1 MFKGNH
7 TDSVAPVNE
16 VLSEILSKG
25 HVMHMIF
32 ALKPKSPQNQEDYVT
47 EVLSGRLRLFQ
58 KEFISSPMIK
68 NNETKVI
75 STKASAIK
83 TCWNGIYCILFVQC
97 LFMCVIFYFYSGIE
111 GRSP

>member
-1 MFKGNH
+1 MPLFKGNH
-7 TDSVAPVNE
+7 TDNVAPIND

-58 KEFISSPMIK
+58 KEFISSPMTS
-68 NNETKVI
+68 NNQTE
-75 STKASAIK
+75 
-83 TCWNGIYCILFVQC
+83 
-97 LFMCVIFYFYSGIE
+97 VIFN
-111 GRSP
+111 

>member
-1 MFKGNH
+1 MSKGNH
-7 TDSVAPVNE
+7 TDNVSPVNE

-47 EVLSGRLRLFQ
+47 EVLSGHLRLFQ
-58 KEFISSPMIK
+58 KEFISSPMTK

-83 TCWNGIYCILFVQC
+83 TCYFNCLVYLIRSMFIHVRYLLF
-97 LFMCVIFYFYSGIE
+97 LFRY
-111 GRSP
+111 